1 MNGNFCIDVHVEAFL
16 GGEFDAHA
24 VAGDFVSRFF
34 RWYIMYRIL
43 FPYIF
48 FLKYPM

>member
-24 VAGDFVSRFF
+24 VAGDFPCFT
-34 RWYIMYRIL
+34 
-43 FPYIF
+43 IF
-48 FLKYPM
+48 QVVHNV